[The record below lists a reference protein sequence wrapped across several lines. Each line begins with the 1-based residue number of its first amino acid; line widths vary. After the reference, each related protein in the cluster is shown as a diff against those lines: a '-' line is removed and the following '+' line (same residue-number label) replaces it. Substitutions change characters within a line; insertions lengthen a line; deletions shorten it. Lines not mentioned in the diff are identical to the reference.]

1 MQVVS
6 VTRVGATAE
15 EVWLV
20 VVLEVILH
28 VTHLVMDSVE
38 LVARH
43 YRALLDAGQNRPQ
56 SGEQQITS
64 VC

>member
-56 SGEQQITS
+56 
-64 VC
+64 